1 MRYTGPVHFR
11 YSGTE
16 QAKPGLE
23 SLARVFLGQLQAV
36 YPNVATKGIYRSG
49 NGWTMRVLFSNGA
62 PIVDIRTTGGG
73 SSEDTQIVDLYVES
87 GILDVLTWIAVA
99 EQADTPAQLSYAP
112 EHTPSSPTGT
122 IRFID
127 GKYSYTGKGDGV
139 SGVTGG
145 GFEDKARRVTPPSVF
160 SGKLRLYVQSLYG
173 SRRTNFFGTGGVVLV
188 EDVLLS
194 PTFVGGSI
202 LYTTDEDVYWLVTF
216 GEIITARRL
225 LLGPIAI
232 LVWRMMRAGALT
244 RISAEPYIFVDS
256 KWDDTQH
263 VIGGIEVAGAPLTY
277 GWQATTDGRTAKIVT
292 IEPHGFSH
300 GFTSYTYTVA
310 VSTQE
315 GGTPSITKHVHVA
328 EGAIDVLDSV
338 IVSTDYGL
346 ERRIDMIGTFSGVVD
361 VGGFFTSADEWVSI
375 QYQSSG
381 SARGFF
387 GGLEARVPATAT
399 SEIVAPTATI
409 TLTYEGRG
417 VLFGSQL
424 SGLAW
429 PHGGM
434 FAPGAPPF
442 PEGYGF
448 DDRYWV
454 YEQFAVYQSGSIY
467 SGTISQ
473 HGSSIIVFP
482 HYDCTAYYAL
492 TSSNYS
498 LLNASGHRGTI
509 EADYYMSNAPQLIH
523 TAVYPPALISDG
535 NPPHSLELQY
545 MKEKS
550 DYPFT
555 AWQGPQIYTNSRNAV
570 GYTLSGVNASFVY
583 YTVDYRSS
591 ITGGD
596 SILSVSTGTTTSGV
610 VRQGRQAPGYGI
622 EFTDVSLSSEIAS
635 YVTGYGLDPTSP
647 GDIGNW
653 AQIYGLDLVNTG
665 IDMSLFSY
673 ESYSG
678 KNPYARQPNGAVF
691 RHTPGD
697 TPSNLVMVGRI

>member
-315 GGTPSITKHVHVA
+315 SGVPSITKDIHEA
-328 EGAIDVLDSV
+328 EGAINVLDS
-338 IVSTDYGL
+338 IVVPTDYGL
-346 ERRIDMIGTFSGVVD
+346 ERRIDMIGAFSGIID
-361 VGGFFTSADEWVSI
+361 VGGFFTYDDEWVSI
-375 QYQSSG
+375 KYQDSG
-381 SARGFF
+381 GTRGFF
-387 GGLEARVPATAT
+387 GGIEARIPGVYSGGIATPEA
-399 SEIVAPTATI
+399 SI
-409 TLTYEGRG
+409 TLVYEERS

-424 SGLAW
+424 SGLSW
-429 PHGGM
+429 PHWEIGT
-434 FAPGAPPF
+434 PGYPSLPD
-442 PEGYGF
+442 GYGF
-448 DDRYWV
+448 DSMYWV
-454 YEQFAVYQSGSIY
+454 YEQFGLYESGTIY
-467 SGTISQ
+467 SGGYAEEG
-473 HGSSIIVFP
+473 GSILIFP
-482 HYDCTAYYAL
+482 HFDCTAYYTL
-492 TSSNYS
+492 TARVNIFSGIT
-498 LLNASGHRGTI
+498 GHRGTV
-509 EADYYMSNAPQLIH
+509 EADYYMNNAPQLLDLSV
-523 TAVYPPALISDG
+523 TPAALVSSG
-535 NPPHSLELQY
+535 NPPAPVEMTY
-545 MKEKS
+545 YNEKD
-550 DYPFT
+550 DYEFT
-555 AWQGPQIYTNSRNAV
+555 SWTAPLIRTNARNAAGFFATDV
-570 GYTLSGVNASFVY
+570 SARYTY
-583 YTVDYRSS
+583 YSVRYCSA
-591 ITGGD
+591 ITQAV
-596 SILSVSTGTTTSGV
+596 SILDVAVGTEIVGRV
-610 VRQGRQAPGYGI
+610 QQGHQVPGYGV
-622 EFTDVSLSSEIAS
+622 EYTDIGPSPEVIS
-635 YVTGYGLDPTSP
+635 YITGRGLDPVSG

-653 AQIYGLDLVNTG
+653 TQVYNLDLTSSSV
-665 IDMSLFSY
+665 DMILRSY

-691 RHTPGD
+691 MHTPED
-697 TPSNLVMVGRI
+697 TPSNLAMVGRI